1 MDRVGRREQHA
12 RQGAPRMVGEPVQT
26 ARPHHV
32 NAGHGRRRGGCHR
45 RRRGRSDPGGS
56 TRPWAAI
63 LPDLGRPG
71 PAMTDRTATR
81 RGRPPPRTATPSPDH
96 AEARSPSPRRSTS
109 DIQTAT
115 QDHRPAVRQSCPPP
129 TRCSHLA
136 ASAQLRPGVRMR
148 DTSCIHFVLP
158 RVCPAIRSWTCAK
171 QRRHPA
177 LERVH
182 SVPRLWGQK
191 ERNPPRSRVDV
202 PAHDRSG
209 RGRSRGQAVVRP
221 TPLRPSRSAESY
233 A

>member
-1 MDRVGRREQHA
+1 MTGHPASPNERPNMDRVGRREQHA
-12 RQGAPRMVGEPVQT
+12 RQGAPRMAGEPVQT

-81 RGRPPPRTATPSPDH
+81 RGRPPPRTATGHH

-115 QDHRPAVRQSCPPP
+115 PDHRRRSSASGAAILSAPNPVQPSGGLSTGRSPIPRPGAVTISVISPGIRYPAV
-129 TRCSHLA
+129 
-136 ASAQLRPGVRMR
+136 AQWSKRTG
-148 DTSCIHFVLP
+148 
-158 RVCPAIRSWTCAK
+158 
-171 QRRHPA
+171 
-177 LERVH
+177 
-182 SVPRLWGQK
+182 
-191 ERNPPRSRVDV
+191 
-202 PAHDRSG
+202 
-209 RGRSRGQAVVRP
+209 
-221 TPLRPSRSAESY
+221 
-233 A
+233 

>member
-1 MDRVGRREQHA
+1 MTGHPASPNERPNMDRVGRREQHA

-81 RGRPPPRTATPSPDH
+81 RGRPPPRTATGHH

-115 QDHRPAVRQSCPPP
+115 PDHRRRRRPAVRQSCPPQP
-129 TRCSHLA
+129 GA
-136 ASAQLRPGVRMR
+136 AIWRPQHRPQP
-148 DTSCIHFVLP
+148 DS
-158 RVCPAIRSWTCAK
+158 PA
-171 QRRHPA
+171 
-177 LERVH
+177 
-182 SVPRLWGQK
+182 
-191 ERNPPRSRVDV
+191 
-202 PAHDRSG
+202 RSG
-209 RGRSRGQAVVRP
+209 DHFGYQPWHPVPGGSTMVKADGLTSLSGPPNV
-221 TPLRPSRSAESY
+221 L
-233 A
+233 